1 MADKMKKSMRVI
13 ISVMMLLI
21 YNYITYFSYCVEE
34 ITAPVETSI
43 ISNFSMLI
51 LIIVTTFAVLFLLS
65 LAIKVMTGK
74 KIFTGKFL
82 SNKFVRFVEVS
93 LFISIVIFLI
103 SEYIEVWKKYYS
115 IGGIVLAV
123 FGFYQRVSNKNRK
136 IGYISLIM
144 TLVIYA
150 IFKMFG

>member
-1 MADKMKKSMRVI
+1 MVDNMKKNIRI
-13 ISVMMLLI
+13 IFSLMMLLI
-21 YNYITYFSYCVEE
+21 YNYITCFSYCVEE
-34 ITAPVETSI
+34 ITAPLETSI

-51 LIIVTTFAVLFLLS
+51 LFIVMTFAVLLLLS
-65 LAIKVMTGK
+65 LAIKVITGR

-93 LFISIVIFLI
+93 LFISVVVFLI

-123 FGFYQRVSNKNRK
+123 FAFYQRISNKNRK
-136 IGYISLIM
+136 LGYISLIITM
-144 TLVIYA
+144 VIYA
-150 IFKMFG
+150 IYKIF